1 MTARVLYKKKFM
13 ALAKNTNLSA
23 YRAAVPLAN
32 DMRFGIVVSEWNAP
46 VTEALLKG
54 AVKTLREAGCA
65 EHDILVK
72 YVPGAFELPLGAQ
85 FFAEYTD
92 VDAVIVL
99 GCVIQGE
106 TRHFEFI
113 CSGATQGI
121 MQLQINWNMPIAFGI
136 LTTDTMEQAMAR
148 AGGAHGNKGD
158 EAAMT
163 AINMVKLQN
172 EMEDSAEN
180 LDRDDDAIR
189 IN

>member
-1 MTARVLYKKKFM
+1 MSLDKRE
-13 ALAKNTNLSA
+13 NLSA
-23 YRAAVPLAN
+23 YRATVPSAS
-32 DMRFGIVVSEWNAP
+32 DMRFGIVVSEWNAV

-54 AVKTLREAGCA
+54 AVQTLRKAGCA
-65 EHDILVK
+65 EHNILVK

-92 VDAVIVL
+92 VDAVIAL

-106 TRHFEFI
+106 TRHFEYI

-121 MQLQINWNMPIAFGI
+121 MQLQINWNMPIAFGL
-136 LTTDTMEQAMAR
+136 LTTDTMEQALAR

-158 EAAMT
+158 EAAAT

-172 EMEDSAEN
+172 DMEDSAEN
-180 LDRDDDAIR
+180 
-189 IN
+189 INREEDSTNVN

>member
-1 MTARVLYKKKFM
+1 MSLLSKK
-13 ALAKNTNLSA
+13 TNLSQ
-23 YRAAVPLAN
+23 YRSIPPAD
-32 DMRFGIVVSEWNAP
+32 DMRFGIVVSEWNAK

-54 AVKTLREAGCA
+54 AVQTLRKAGCKD
-65 EHDILVK
+65 HDILVK

-92 VDAVIVL
+92 VDAVICL

-106 TRHFEFI
+106 TRHFDFI

-136 LTTDTMEQAMAR
+136 LTTDTMEQALAR
-148 AGGAHGNKGD
+148 AGGSHGNKGD
-158 EAAMT
+158 EAAIT

-172 EMEDSAEN
+172 DMEDSAEN
-180 LDRDDDAIR
+180 LNREEDST
-189 IN
+189 NVN